1 MTMVIRIITTAVT
14 TMRIWMIGRQER
26 TQVRWTKTAW
36 WRCTARPAGGT
47 LSASRPWWK
56 DKKKLKKKYTGWF
69 LDALASLDFKLSV
82 TEWVSEWVIDIFFT
96 ASASTGLSDLFSHKH
111 TYYFK
116 WIKVWL
122 MTAIDWKHFKIEICN
137 VRTYLRPPW
146 CPSFSGSCT
155 PEFQPEK
162 STSTRFQYCC
172 LKKDTFERALSS
184 PWVFQM
190 LAHNEERNRCHPSTR
205 R

>member
-1 MTMVIRIITTAVT
+1 MRLPLLSRTFILTYGSGENWICLVTALY
-14 TMRIWMIGRQER
+14 WN
-26 TQVRWTKTAW
+26 A
-36 WRCTARPAGGT
+36 
-47 LSASRPWWK
+47 LSIKWHWK
-56 DKKKLKKKYTGWF
+56 NNVLHR
-69 LDALASLDFKLSV
+69 V
-82 TEWVSEWVIDIFFT
+82 FFY
-96 ASASTGLSDLFSHKH
+96 HKH

-122 MTAIDWKHFKIEICN
+122 MTAIHWKHFKIEICI
-137 VRTYLRPPW
+137 VRMYLRPLW

-162 STSTRFQYCC
+162 STSTKFQYCC
-172 LKKDTFERALSS
+172 LKIKDTFERAWSSCS

-190 LAHNEERNRCHPSTR
+190 LAHNEERNRCRPSTR